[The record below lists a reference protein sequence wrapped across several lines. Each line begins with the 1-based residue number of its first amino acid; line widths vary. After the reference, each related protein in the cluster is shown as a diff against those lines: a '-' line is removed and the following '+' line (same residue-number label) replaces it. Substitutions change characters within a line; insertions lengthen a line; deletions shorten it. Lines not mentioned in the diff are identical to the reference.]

1 MWNAGALEVKHA
13 MKRVLIWSLL
23 LALALPIAAFANSI
37 DFSNSGGTL
46 NGSNAGLSLG
56 GSTLI
61 VAKGPSILLTGD
73 LGTVTFSTAAL
84 SSGSLQMGGTFGAGG
99 TFMITGNGTGGIPN
113 GVIFNGTFSGPVTW
127 SLVTLANGTHNYTLT
142 GALTGTWFTGASV
155 VGATI
160 QLTINTG
167 KGFFNGSTT
176 ISSGD
181 TEITGSGLSLVT
193 APEPASFTLLGAGIL
208 VGTGMMRRKKNC

>member
-1 MWNAGALEVKHA
+1 
-13 MKRVLIWSLL
+13 MKRFLIGPLL
-23 LALALPIAAFANSI
+23 LTLALPIAAFANSI

-56 GSTLI
+56 ASTLI
-61 VAKGPSILLTGD
+61 VAKGSSILLTGN
-73 LGTVTFSTAAL
+73 LGTVAFSTAPL

-99 TFMITGNGTGGIPN
+99 TFVITGNGTGGIPN
-113 GVIFNGTFSGPVTW
+113 GVIFDGSFSTPVTW

-142 GALTGTWFTGASV
+142 GSLTGTWFTGTSV

-176 ISSGD
+176 ISSGN

-193 APEPASFTLLGAGIL
+193 APEPASLPLLDAGIL
-208 VGTGMMRRKKNC
+208 VGTGMMRRKKKQ